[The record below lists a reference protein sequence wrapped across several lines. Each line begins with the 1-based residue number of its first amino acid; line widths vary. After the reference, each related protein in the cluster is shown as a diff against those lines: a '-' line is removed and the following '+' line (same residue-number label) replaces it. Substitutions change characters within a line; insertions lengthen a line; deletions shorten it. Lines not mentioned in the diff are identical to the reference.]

1 MAEIT
6 QDISLR
12 IKLDDL
18 KTELAKIPGLTE
30 QNIKKAASAMSKEW
44 RKAEKDAEK
53 LGSAVEDAF
62 KGAKPQIDGLGK
74 AVDKLGFG
82 PVVNDL
88 KDLSEGLIAI
98 GPAAGAVLVAGA
110 AFAGLATA
118 AAGAVVGVVA
128 LVAATEDL
136 AKSVEHV
143 AGIDGLG
150 IDQAKLDRVRDATAG
165 MEALRT
171 VAALVDD
178 GAIERSTA
186 GQMVRAL
193 GRMTGR
199 LAEWHVET
207 LVALVEAGTIR
218 LI

>member
-74 AVDKLGFG
+74 SVDKLGFG

-88 KDLSEGLIAI
+88 
-98 GPAAGAVLVAGA
+98 
-110 AFAGLATA
+110 
-118 AAGAVVGVVA
+118 
-128 LVAATEDL
+128 
-136 AKSVEHV
+136 
-143 AGIDGLG
+143 
-150 IDQAKLDRVRDATAG
+150 
-165 MEALRT
+165 
-171 VAALVDD
+171 
-178 GAIERSTA
+178 
-186 GQMVRAL
+186 
-193 GRMTGR
+193 
-199 LAEWHVET
+199 
-207 LVALVEAGTIR
+207 
-218 LI
+218 